1 MSLVPTNYSIFGTV
15 SQTSTFFGSVTATV
29 RLNYV
34 SMVSSGTF
42 GISMYFNQGST
53 ALVNITGGNGSGVF
67 SNAITGGVQ
76 SGQFSGQSTNNNT
89 FYTTN
94 NYSQEL
100 RGTIIAYVNARD
112 DNPFA
117 DGYPI
122 NAQATLNFSL
132 RTVNITKMFTVSTS
146 AGYYMFILPP
156 ASTCIG
162 KLFFV
167 KNYGNTGY
175 CTVSTTSS
183 SEVIDGYTLNQV
195 QLTYG
200 QCVGLTAISATQW
213 SILTF
218 VSSLNIP
225 SIENIAGTAT
235 DITSPVF
242 VANIT
247 SANKICFLPSVSGIG
262 DQGKMLLITAYNTTR
277 ASANFSLYF
286 QATAGYLA
294 GNNPNNPYIRLS
306 IAPDLSGFYDHN
318 VSVLLLSTG
327 EGWHLVGYF
336 TGSGCYF
343 DNYNNGLPGAGAT
356 TNGIVRHT
364 WGGWAT
370 THSLPV
376 SSGDGRLYFVK
387 MTNVASADYGVI
399 IQNIAT
405 PGTYGYI
412 GFPNGWGRVYKNSSG
427 NVNYSGFAMLQANIG
442 GNTVHFPLTMY
453 PSLV

>member
-1 MSLVPTNYSIFGTV
+1 
-15 SQTSTFFGSVTATV
+15 
-29 RLNYV
+29 
-34 SMVSSGTF
+34 MVSSGTF
-42 GISMYFNQGST
+42 GISMYFNQGSS
-53 ALVNITGGNGSGVF
+53 ALVNITGGAGFGVF

-76 SGQFSGQSTNNNT
+76 SGQFNGQSTNNNT

-100 RGTIIAYVNARD
+100 RGTIEASVNARD
-112 DNPFA
+112 DNPGAF
-117 DGYPI
+117 GYPM
-122 NAQATLNFSL
+122 NANAILVFSL
-132 RTVNITKMFTVSTS
+132 RTVNITKMFTINTTR
-146 AGYYMFILPP
+146 AYYMFILPP

-162 KLFFV
+162 KIFFV
-167 KNYGNTGY
+167 KNYGNTLY

-195 QLTYG
+195 QLTNG
-200 QCVGLTAISATQW
+200 QCIGLTAISATQW

-218 VSSLNIP
+218 ISNQTALPIA
-225 SIENIAGTAT
+225 NIAGTPT
-235 DITSPVF
+235 PITSPVF

-247 SANKICFLPSVSGIG
+247 SANKICSLPAAGYFEE
-262 DQGKMLLITAYNTTR
+262 GKMLLITAYNSTR

-286 QATAGYLA
+286 ISDSLFVG
-294 GNNPNNPYIRLS
+294 GNQTGDNPYTRLS

-318 VSVLLLSTG
+318 VSVLLLAG
-327 EGWHLVGYF
+327 ENTWYLVGYF

-376 SSGDGRLYFVK
+376 SSGNGRLYFIK

-427 NVNYSGFAMLQANIG
+427 NVNYSGFTMLQANIG

-453 PSLV
+453 PSLA

>member
-15 SQTSTFFGSVTATV
+15 TNTASYFGSVTAYA

-53 ALVNITGGNGSGVF
+53 ALVNIIGGNGSGVF

-100 RGTIIAYVNARD
+100 RGAITSYVNARD

-117 DGYPI
+117 DGRRI
-122 NAQATLNFSL
+122 NATATLNFSL
-132 RTVNITKMFTVSTS
+132 RTVNITKMFTVNTTV
-146 AGYYMFILPP
+146 GYYMFILPP

-162 KLFFV
+162 KIFFV
-167 KNYGNTGY
+167 TNYANTGY
-175 CTVSTTSS
+175 CSVSTTSS

-200 QCVGLTAISATQW
+200 QCIGLTAISATQW

-218 VSSLNIP
+218 ISNQTLPIA
-225 SIENIAGTAT
+225 NIAGTPT
-235 DITSPVF
+235 NITSPVF

-247 SANKICFLPSVSGIG
+247 SANKICSLPSPGGIAEEG
-262 DQGKMLLITAYNTTR
+262 RMLLITAYNTTR

-286 QATAGYLA
+286 KASSGVYT
-294 GNNPNNPYIRLS
+294 GNISSDNPYTRLS

-318 VSVLLLSTG
+318 VSVLLLAG
-327 EGWHLVGYF
+327 ENTWHLVGYF

-412 GFPNGWGRVYKNSSG
+412 GFPSGWGRVYKNSSG

>member
-1 MSLVPTNYSIFGTV
+1 MSLVPTNYTAVV
-15 SQTSTFFGSVTATV
+15 SVSDTARYFGSVTAYF

-34 SMVSSGTF
+34 TMVSSGTF

-53 ALVNITGGNGSGVF
+53 AAVDITGGAGGGTLG
-67 SNAITGGVQ
+67 NAQ
-76 SGQFSGQSTNNNT
+76 SGGLPFSGQSTNNNT
-89 FYTTN
+89 FYTTI
-94 NYSQEL
+94 NYSQVL
-100 RGTIIAYVNARD
+100 RISINVRVYAND
-112 DNPFA
+112 NNPFA
-117 DGYPI
+117 FGRPLTAAVDI
-122 NAQATLNFSL
+122 IIDLN
-132 RTVNITKMFTVSTS
+132 TVNITKMFTVNTTV
-146 AGYYMFILPP
+146 GYYMFILPP

-162 KLFFV
+162 KIFFV
-167 KNYGNTGY
+167 TNYANTGY
-175 CTVSTTSS
+175 CSVSTTSS

-200 QCVGLTAISATQW
+200 QCIGLTAISSTTW

-218 VSSLNIP
+218 ISNQGALPIA
-225 SIENIAGTAT
+225 NIAGTPT
-235 DITSPVF
+235 NITSPVF

-247 SANKICFLPSVSGIG
+247 SANKICSLPSPGGIAEEG
-262 DQGKMLLITAYNTTR
+262 RMLLITAYNTTR

-286 QATAGYLA
+286 KASSGVYV
-294 GNNPNNPYIRLS
+294 GNVSSANPYTRLS

-318 VSVLLLSTG
+318 VSVLLLAG
-327 EGWHLVGYF
+327 ENTWHLVGYF

-343 DNYNNGLPGAGAT
+343 DNNNNGLPGAGAT

-412 GFPNGWGRVYKNSSG
+412 GFPSGWGRVYKNSSG
-427 NVNYSGFAMLQANIG
+427 NVNYSGFAMLQANIS

>member
-15 SQTSTFFGSVTATV
+15 TNTASYFGSVTATV

-100 RGTIIAYVNARD
+100 RGTINAYVNARD

-122 NAQATLNFSL
+122 NAFATLNFSL

-175 CTVSTTSS
+175 CSVSTTSS

-218 VSSLNIP
+218 VSNLNIP
-225 SIENIAGTAT
+225 SIENIAGTPT

-343 DNYNNGLPGAGAT
+343 DNINNGLPGAGAT

-412 GFPNGWGRVYKNSSG
+412 GFPNGWGRVYKNSNG